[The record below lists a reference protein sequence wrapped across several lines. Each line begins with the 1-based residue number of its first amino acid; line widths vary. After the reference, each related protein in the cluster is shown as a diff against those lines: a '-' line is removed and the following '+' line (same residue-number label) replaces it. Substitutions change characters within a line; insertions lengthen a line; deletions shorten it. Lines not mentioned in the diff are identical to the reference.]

1 MEVIEIQD
9 WYEFKDLVSSKN
21 MHSWIYRGQSN
32 ASWPM
37 VSSLS
42 RYLISFKVH
51 KDAWSHQEERL
62 LRIFK
67 RKAHHF
73 LNHLPNDNEAFEWLA
88 LMQHFGTPTRLID
101 FSFSPYVSA
110 FFAIHRTTID
120 SAVWAIFP
128 PNFDRDDTVTLMD
141 GTKLNPKEMWMRTEN
156 SYENNFLPGT
166 NNFLVMGE
174 PEKMNQRLIAQAGT
188 FVVPGVLDKTL
199 ESVVLNYYPDGD
211 KCIKK
216 IILKKDIR
224 DEAMRDLYRS
234 NITESTLF
242 PGIDGMARSLAF
254 DLEYHWAYNP
264 KTMKKLPGFD
274 NPPFGLPKGI
284 K

>member
-1 MEVIEIQD
+1 M
-9 WYEFKDLVSSKN
+9 S
-21 MHSWIYRGQSN
+21 SWIYRGQSN
-32 ASWPM
+32 ESWPV

-42 RYLISFKVH
+42 RYFTSFNVH

-73 LNHLPNDNEAFEWLA
+73 LNHLPKDEEAFEWLSI
-88 LMQHFGTPTRLID
+88 MQHFGTPTRLID

-110 FFAIHRTTID
+110 FFTIHRATVD

-128 PNFDRDDTVTLMD
+128 PNFDHDDSVTLKD
-141 GTKLNPKEMWMRTEN
+141 GTTINPKELWMRTKN
-156 SYENNFLPGT
+156 SYQKNFLPG
-166 NNFLVMGE
+166 NRNILVMGE

-188 FVVPGVLDKTL
+188 FVVPGVLDKTI
-199 ESVVLNYYPDGD
+199 ESIVSDYYPEGD
-211 KCIKK
+211 RCIKK
-216 IILKKDIR
+216 IILKNTIR
-224 DEAMRDLYRS
+224 DDAMRDLYRS
-234 NITESTLF
+234 NITEATLF

-254 DLEYHWAYNP
+254 DLEFHWAYNP
-264 KTMKKLPGFD
+264 KTMKKLDGFN
-274 NPPFGLPKGI
+274 NPPFGLPYGI